1 MNQMVDFFRE
11 LLTLVITNLPI
22 HMKII
27 FFSKY
32 ISIQKSEYSPL
43 DQFYCHKV
51 QNNLPS
57 KQICEYL
64 WLSDEPEMGNCFSL
78 SGKASR
84 ESNIIPRERLM

>member
-1 MNQMVDFFRE
+1 MKNFF
-11 LLTLVITNLPI
+11 L
-22 HMKII
+22 
-27 FFSKY
+27 KY
-32 ISIQKSEYSPL
+32 EGRSIQKIEYSPL

-51 QNNLPS
+51 QSNLPS